1 MKIQSRLNEPQKS
14 VYNFMKE
21 EKRQKLLIFMCW
33 LIYVVSYVSRYSY
46 NANIVAI
53 KDYYGVTNSVT
64 GLVGTCFFF
73 AYGIGQVV
81 NGFLCKK
88 YNKKFFLSFPLMIS
102 AAINFYLFTCPSVYV
117 YKYLWLLNG
126 VSLSVLWSLLVLT
139 LSENLDDKHLTGAMI
154 VMSSTVAAGTVIA
167 YGASALFNLFGD
179 FKYSFL
185 TGGVAASAVAVIWLF
200 TCDKL
205 TVKDGLKISAES
217 GSAEYGKGKKDTFV
231 IATLAIFGLFMII
244 GNLVKDGLNVWVPQI
259 LKDTYG
265 FGDSLSIIL
274 TLALPLL
281 GLFGAM
287 FVVALNKIIKNGVL
301 LNSLLFAVSAVCVF
315 GVMLLLKTNCYVLV
329 IVLFGLLSLLM
340 HAANNFITSFVPLKL
355 RENFNSGLLAGI
367 LNGCG
372 YVGSTISSYGLGV
385 IADKSG
391 WNGVFVLL
399 TILCG
404 VVVGVSFIFAVFGRK
419 KSRSKNSIV

>member
-1 MKIQSRLNEPQKS
+1 
-14 VYNFMKE
+14 MKE

-73 AYGIGQVV
+73 AYGVGQVI

-88 YNKKFFLSFPLMIS
+88 YNKKFFLSLPLLIS
-102 AAINFYLFTCPSVYV
+102 ASINFYLFTIPPIFV
-117 YKYLWLLNG
+117 YKYLWLING
-126 VSLSVLWSLLVLT
+126 LCLSVLWSLLILT
-139 LSENLDDKHLTGAMI
+139 LSENLDEKHLMGAMI
-154 VMSSTVAAGTVIA
+154 VMSSTVATGTVII
-167 YGASALFNLFGD
+167 YGASSLFILFNG

-185 TGGVAASAVAVIWLF
+185 LGGIAAGTVAVIWF
-200 TCDKL
+200 FACDKL
-205 TVKDGLKISAES
+205 IVKASSGTVSEEGES
-217 GSAEYGKGKKDTFV
+217 NRVKNKEDVFV
-231 IATLAIFGLFMII
+231 VVTLVIFGIFMIV

-281 GLFGAM
+281 GFFGAM
-287 FVVALNKIIKNGVL
+287 FIVVLNKIIKNGVL
-301 LNSLLFAVSAVCVF
+301 LNGLLFAVSAVCVF
-315 GVMLLLKTNCYVLV
+315 GVMILLKTNCYAIV

-340 HAANNFITSFVPLKL
+340 HTISTFIVSFVPLKL
-355 RENFNSGLLAGI
+355 RDNFNSGLLAGV

-399 TILCG
+399 TILCIS
-404 VVVGVSFIFAVFGRK
+404 VVIISLLFAVIGREKPNAK
-419 KSRSKNSIV
+419 KREI

>member
-1 MKIQSRLNEPQKS
+1 
-14 VYNFMKE
+14 
-21 EKRQKLLIFMCW
+21 MCW

-102 AAINFYLFTCPSVYV
+102 AVINFYLFTCPSVHV

-126 VSLSVLWSLLVLT
+126 ASLSVLWSLLVLT

-167 YGASALFNLFGD
+167 YGASALFNLFGG

-185 TGGVAASAVAVIWLF
+185 TGGVAAGAVAVIWLF
-200 TCDKL
+200 VCDKL
-205 TVKDGLKISAES
+205 TVKGGVKMSAES
-217 GSAEYGKGKKDTFV
+217 GSTEYGKGKKDTFV

-281 GLFGAM
+281 GLLGAM
-287 FVVALNKIIKNGVL
+287 FVVVLNKIIKNEVL
-301 LNSLLFAVSAVCVF
+301 LNSLLFAVSAACVF
-315 GVMLLLKTNCYVLV
+315 GVMLLLKTNCYALV

-340 HAANNFITSFVPLKL
+340 HAVNNFITSFVPLKL
-355 RENFNSGLLAGI
+355 RDSFNSGLLAGI

-385 IADKSG
+385 IADRSG

-399 TILCG
+399 TVLCIIA
-404 VVVGVSFIFAVFGRK
+404 VAVSVAMTVFGKIIGNKRTEK
-419 KSRSKNSIV
+419 Q